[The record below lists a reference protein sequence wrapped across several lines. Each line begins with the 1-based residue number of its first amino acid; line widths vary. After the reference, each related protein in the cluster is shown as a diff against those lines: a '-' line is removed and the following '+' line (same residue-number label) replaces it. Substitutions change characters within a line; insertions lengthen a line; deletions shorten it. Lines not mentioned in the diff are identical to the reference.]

1 MKVGMNL
8 PVMAP
13 GLDRERILEWSRRID
28 AGPFSH
34 LAAGERINF
43 PNPEIIVTLSA
54 AAAVTERVRILS
66 NVLVLPMHSAALK
79 AKQLATLDVLSGGRL
94 SVGVGAGA
102 RAEDYAAVGAAF
114 GVRPLTRLA
123 EQVAEMRRV
132 WAGDIVVPG
141 ALRPIEP
148 FPVQP
153 GGPEILAGSLS
164 PRSIRLAA
172 AWADGICGFSFGP
185 EPAEVDAGFR
195 IAREAWQAA
204 GRAAPPRLVTSCWF
218 ALGPAAREQLD
229 VYLARYLRFMG
240 PGVAAK
246 LAPTVRTTSSG
257 ALADLVKRL
266 ADIGTDELS
275 LVPTTIDPDEIDRVV
290 DTLGDVD

>member
-1 MKVGMNL
+1 MKIGMNL

-66 NVLVLPMHSAALK
+66 NVLVLPMHSAVLK

-94 SVGVGAGA
+94 TVGVGAGA
-102 RAEDYAAVGAAF
+102 RAADCAAVGAEF
-114 GVRPLTRLA
+114 GVRPLARLA
-123 EQVAEMRRV
+123 EQVSEMRRV
-132 WAGDIVVPG
+132 WAGETVVPG
-141 ALRPIEP
+141 ALRPVEP

-164 PRSIRLAA
+164 PRSVRLAA

-185 EPAEVDAGFR
+185 NAAEVDACFR
-195 IAREAWQAA
+195 LARDAWQAA
-204 GRAAPPRLVTSCWF
+204 GRTAAPRLVTNCWF
-218 ALGPAAREQLD
+218 ALGPGARAQLD
-229 VYLARYLRFMG
+229 AYLARYLRFMG
-240 PGVAAK
+240 PGVAEK
-246 LAPTVRTTSSG
+246 LAPTVTIVTPR
-257 ALADLVKRL
+257 ALTDAVQQL

-275 LVPTTIDPDEIDRVV
+275 LVPTTIDPDELDRVV
-290 DTLGDVD
+290 EALG